1 MEKDTYKYDIYIYI
15 YPDKNIF
22 LLTYLFYLSLLY
34 FTLLYSLLTL
44 SIISLE
50 RRQIKWYVHCNILLK
65 MNYSSY
71 TRINKHSINFNLFD
85 IEGEQ
90 EAKKKKESVQKDV

>member
-1 MEKDTYKYDIYIYI
+1 
-15 YPDKNIF
+15 
-22 LLTYLFYLSLLY
+22 
-34 FTLLYSLLTL
+34 
-44 SIISLE
+44 
-50 RRQIKWYVHCNILLK
+50 

>member
-1 MEKDTYKYDIYIYI
+1 
-15 YPDKNIF
+15 
-22 LLTYLFYLSLLY
+22 
-34 FTLLYSLLTL
+34 
-44 SIISLE
+44 
-50 RRQIKWYVHCNILLK
+50 

-85 IEGEQ
+85 IEDEQ

>member
-1 MEKDTYKYDIYIYI
+1 MEKDTYKYDIYIY
-15 YPDKNIF
+15 KNI
-22 LLTYLFYLSLLY
+22 SLPYFTSVY

-71 TRINKHSINFNLFD
+71 TRINKHSINFNSFD

>member
-1 MEKDTYKYDIYIYI
+1 MEKDTYKYDIYIY
-15 YPDKNIF
+15 KNI
-22 LLTYLFYLSLLY
+22 SLPYFTSVY